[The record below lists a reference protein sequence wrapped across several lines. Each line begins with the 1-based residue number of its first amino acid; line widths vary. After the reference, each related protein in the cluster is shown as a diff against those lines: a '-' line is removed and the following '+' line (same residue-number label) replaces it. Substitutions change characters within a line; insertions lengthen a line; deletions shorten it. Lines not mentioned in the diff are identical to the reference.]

1 MQTRKLKF
9 YSVWERFGNW
19 IFRILLIAIIIAFLF
34 NFNLNPKGFTVG
46 IIIALS
52 LIVYIND
59 DLIEIVEN
67 GIFLSRNYFF
77 GLLIK
82 KKFIQFE
89 SIKDIQPGQKGNCLA
104 DDWLF
109 IGINSRL
116 IIKTWNNEIT
126 IYKTLIVNSKL
137 HEVSNIVIKRIN
149 EINKC
154 KKI

>member
-1 MQTRKLKF
+1 MQIRKLKF
-9 YSVWERFGNW
+9 YSVWGRFWNW
-19 IFRILLIAIIIAFLF
+19 IIRIILIAIIIALLF
-34 NFNLNPKGFTVG
+34 NFNLNPKGFIVG
-46 IIIALS
+46 IIIALL

-59 DLIEIVEN
+59 DLIEIEDN

-104 DDWLF
+104 EDWLF
-109 IGINSRL
+109 IGLQSRL
-116 IIKTWNNEIT
+116 VITTWNNEIT

-149 EINKC
+149 NKSSSQ
-154 KKI
+154 